1 MSKKRR
7 KKGLLDSQKLKRR
20 YRLLPLLKKL
30 LPPVLVIAGGVGLS
44 LWLKPRLATSGI
56 DFLRNDERPELQ
68 ILSSIGVEDEA
79 PIREAYVE
87 LTKIDGQSLPQ
98 FSERLH
104 QKMGLRSITLIRTAP
119 ERLAIGTEPFAAEM
133 IVELDRRRFATAD
146 GIIFGELSEGQISP
160 LPVLKG
166 LDRRQNMTRTANGT
180 YRVSSGNQKIIN
192 EALLAIHEGSKYNI
206 KYRSLVYDDFRGI
219 SGDLEA
225 SSYRVTLGFKPYS
238 NKYMKLEKI
247 ILSLK
252 ERGLSSATIEVDYK
266 GKAFVKESVL

>member
-1 MSKKRR
+1 MSKRRR

-20 YRLLPLLKKL
+20 YRLLPLFKKL
-30 LPPVLVIAGGVGLS
+30 LPPVLMIAGGVGLS
-44 LWLKPRLATSGI
+44 IWLKPRLASPGFN
-56 DFLRNDERPELQ
+56 FLKNDERPELHV
-68 ILSSIGVEDEA
+68 LSSIGVEDEA
-79 PIREAYVE
+79 PIREAYTQLSV
-87 LTKIDGQSLPQ
+87 INGDSLPT
-98 FSERLH
+98 FAERLH

-119 ERLAIGTEPFAAEM
+119 ERLSIGTEPFSAAL
-133 IVELDRRRFATAD
+133 IVELDRRRFATDD
-146 GIIFGELSEGQISP
+146 GIIFGEFTEGTVSS

-166 LDRRQNMTRTANGT
+166 LDRRQNMVRTANGT
-180 YRVSSGNQKIIN
+180 YHVTAGNQKIID

-225 SSYRVTLGFKPYS
+225 TDYRVTLGFKPYS

>member
-20 YRLLPLLKKL
+20 DRLLPLLKKL

-44 LWLKPRLATSGI
+44 LWLKPHLPSFGF
-56 DFLRNDERPELQ
+56 DFMKNDERPVLEV
-68 ILSSIGVEDEA
+68 LSSIGVEDDA
-79 PIREAYVE
+79 PIREAYGQ
-87 LTKIDGQSLPQ
+87 LTLISGDSLPA
-98 FSERLH
+98 FAERLH

-119 ERLAIGTEPFAAEM
+119 ERLAIGTEPFAAAM
-133 IVELDRRRFATAD
+133 IVDLDRRRFATAD
-146 GIIFGELSEGQISP
+146 GIIFGELLDGNISS

-166 LDRRQNMTRTANGT
+166 LDRRQNMARTSNGT
-180 YRVSSGNQKIIN
+180 YQVGSGNQKIIH

-206 KYRSLVYDDFRGI
+206 KYRSLFYDDFRGI

-225 SSYRVTLGFKPYS
+225 SNYRVTLGFKPYS

-247 ILSLK
+247 IISLK